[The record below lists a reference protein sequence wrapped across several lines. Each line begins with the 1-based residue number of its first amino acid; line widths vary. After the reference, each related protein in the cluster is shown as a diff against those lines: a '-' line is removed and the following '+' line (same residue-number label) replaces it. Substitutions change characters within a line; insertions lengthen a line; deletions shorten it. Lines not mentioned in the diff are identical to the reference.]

1 MINSVMR
8 FANMGHEIRIE
19 LRIIDLRDR
28 LADFYITNMDTE
40 KEDSKIK
47 REEKHVALEG

>member
-1 MINSVMR
+1 MINFVMR
-8 FANMGHEIRIE
+8 FVNMGHEIRIE

-28 LADFYITNMDTE
+28 FAGFYITNMDAE

-47 REEKHVALEG
+47 RKEKHVAL